1 MGRAAGGGISRI
13 YTIFGVT
20 LSAVLVYMT
29 VVGDFSTTLITTTL
43 RTPLAR
49 HYYSNDAPKMD
60 FVRKKGVQFSVG
72 GKPFYVNGWNS
83 WWLMTQAAEGSSG
96 RQRVYKMIK
105 IGKKMGFTVC
115 RTWAFND
122 GAYNALQVSLGQ
134 FDEDVF
140 KVLD

>member
-13 YTIFGVT
+13 YPIFGIA
-20 LSAVLVYMT
+20 LSAFLVYMSFIGDLNTT
-29 VVGDFSTTLITTTL
+29 VITTTL
-43 RTPLAR
+43 RTPLTR
-49 HYYSNDAPKMD
+49 HYYSNDAPKMG
-60 FVRKKGVQFSVG
+60 FVGKKGVQFSVD

-83 WWLMTQAAEGSSG
+83 WWLMTQAADGSSG
-96 RQRVYKMIK
+96 RQRVYKMIQ

-140 KVLD
+140 KVLH